1 MNMKNRITLCI
12 SALLVLLI
20 AADASAA
27 DRSRKKRKKTRTDT
41 VLVIV
46 RDTVHVNDT
55 VFVPYDYM
63 MDTQGEGAGSV
74 SGAAVGTCGDGQYAG
89 DAGKSAAGA
98 GKPVVRPGIEV
109 LERMGFAPLKGK
121 RVGLVTNPSGV
132 DRNLRS
138 TIDILYNADGVE
150 LVALFGPE
158 HGVRGNVY
166 AGGKVSDVTDPA
178 TGLPVYSLYGAT
190 RKPTP
195 EMLEGIDA
203 MVYDIQ
209 DVGARSYTFISTLGL
224 VMEACAEAGIEVVVL
239 DRPNPLGGYK
249 VEGCVAED
257 GLISF
262 VGQYRIPY
270 IYGLT
275 VGELAMLVNEEGL
288 NCGQTGGQEPS
299 HCRLTV
305 IPMEGWSRDML
316 YADTGLPWLLP
327 SPNIP
332 TAESAVNY
340 SAAGICGELYN
351 FLNIGIGYTLPFGVF
366 GAEWI
371 DAEDLK
377 AELDSYRLPGVEFR
391 TIYYKPFSGSS
402 AGKSVKGVQY
412 FFTDYDAASVTLT
425 QFYVMQAV
433 ARLYPDRKPF
443 ETASG
448 VGLFDKVCGTSFIR
462 AEFGKRYMV
471 SDIEDYWN
479 KDADAFRALSRRY
492 MLYE

>member
-1 MNMKNRITLCI
+1 MKNRILLCFGI
-12 SALLVLLI
+12 LLILLI

-27 DRSRKKRKKTRTDT
+27 DRSRKKRKKTGADT

-46 RDTVHVNDT
+46 RDTVHLNDT
-55 VFVPYDYM
+55 VFVPYGYM
-63 MDTQGEGAGSV
+63 TDTCKA
-74 SGAAVGTCGDGQYAG
+74 AAVMA
-89 DAGKSAAGA
+89 
-98 GKPVVRPGIEV
+98 KPVVRPGIEV
-109 LERMGFAPLKGK
+109 LERMDFAPLRGR

-158 HGVRGNVY
+158 HGVRGDVY
-166 AGGKVSDVTDPA
+166 AGGKVGDVTDPA

-190 RKPTP
+190 RKPTR
-195 EMLEGIDA
+195 EMLEGIDV

-224 VMEACAEAGIEVVVL
+224 VMEACAEAGIEVMVL
-239 DRPNPLGGYK
+239 DRPNPLGGEK

-257 GLISF
+257 GFISF
-262 VGQYRIPY
+262 VGQYKIPY

-275 VGELAMLVNEEGL
+275 VGELARLVNEQGL
-288 NCGQTGGQEPS
+288 NCGQTGGQAPAS
-299 HCRLTV
+299 CHLTV
-305 IPMEGWSRDML
+305 VPMEGWSRDML

-332 TAESAVNY
+332 TAEAAINY

-371 DAEDLK
+371 DAEALK
-377 AELDSYRLPGVEFR
+377 AELDSYRLPGVDFR
-391 TIYYKPFSGSS
+391 TIWYKPFSGSS
-402 AGKSVKGVQY
+402 AGKLVKGVQY
-412 FFTDYDAASVTLT
+412 FFTDYDAACVTLT

-433 ARLYPDRKPF
+433 AGLYPDRKPF
-443 ETASG
+443 EAASG
-448 VGLFDKVCGTSFIR
+448 IGLFDKVCGTSHIR
-462 AEFGKRYMV
+462 TEFGKRYMV

-479 KDADAFRALSRRY
+479 KDAAAFKTISRHY
-492 MLYE
+492 WLYE

>member
-1 MNMKNRITLCI
+1 MKNRILLCFGI
-12 SALLVLLI
+12 LLILLI

-27 DRSRKKRKKTRTDT
+27 DRSRKKRKKTGADT

-46 RDTVHVNDT
+46 RDTVHLNDT
-55 VFVPYDYM
+55 VFVPYGYM
-63 MDTQGEGAGSV
+63 TDTCKA
-74 SGAAVGTCGDGQYAG
+74 AAVMA
-89 DAGKSAAGA
+89 
-98 GKPVVRPGIEV
+98 KPVVRPGIEV
-109 LERMGFAPLKGK
+109 LERMDFAPLRGR

-158 HGVRGNVY
+158 HGVRGDVY
-166 AGGKVSDVTDPA
+166 AGGKVGDVTDPA

-190 RKPTP
+190 RKPTR
-195 EMLEGIDA
+195 EMLEGIDVV
-203 MVYDIQ
+203 VYDIQ

-224 VMEACAEAGIEVVVL
+224 VMEACAEAGIEVMVL
-239 DRPNPLGGYK
+239 DRPNPLGGEK

-257 GLISF
+257 GFISF
-262 VGQYRIPY
+262 VGQYKIPY

-275 VGELAMLVNEEGL
+275 VGELARLVNEQGL
-288 NCGQTGGQEPS
+288 NCGQTGGQAPAS
-299 HCRLTV
+299 CHLTV
-305 IPMEGWSRDML
+305 VPMEGWSRDML

-332 TAESAVNY
+332 TAEAAINY

-371 DAEDLK
+371 DAEALK
-377 AELDSYRLPGVEFR
+377 AELDSYRLPGVDFR
-391 TIYYKPFSGSS
+391 TIWYKPFSGSS
-402 AGKSVKGVQY
+402 AGKLVKGVQY
-412 FFTDYDAASVTLT
+412 FFTDYDAACVTLT

-443 ETASG
+443 EAASG
-448 VGLFDKVCGTSFIR
+448 IGLFDKVCGTSHIR
-462 AEFGKRYMV
+462 TEFGKRYMV

-479 KDADAFRALSRRY
+479 KDAAAFKTISRHY
-492 MLYE
+492 WLYE